1 MSFKRKRIPH
11 ELIIRD
17 SKWEQPYE
25 RNRWL
30 LWSIAALLFAGV
42 LSFTIILSMF
52 PEVSDDASIV
62 GEDELDGV
70 FDGDDLALSLT
81 VYFVEH
87 GRQGRGLSHSGR
99 SRDEHVTPANL
110 RNVA

>member
-62 GEDELDGV
+62 GRPIGINFEGVEQFADDTKGETRIVLPIKTSVLEVAVSDE
-70 FDGDDLALSLT
+70 
-81 VYFVEH
+81 
-87 GRQGRGLSHSGR
+87 
-99 SRDEHVTPANL
+99 
-110 RNVA
+110 

>member
-25 RNRWL
+25 SNRWL

-42 LSFTIILSMF
+42 LSFMIILSMF
-52 PEVSDDASIV
+52 PGTSDDAAIV
-62 GEDELDGV
+62 VRPTDVNFESEEQLTDGIKGETRIVLPIKTNVLEVAVSDE
-70 FDGDDLALSLT
+70 
-81 VYFVEH
+81 
-87 GRQGRGLSHSGR
+87 
-99 SRDEHVTPANL
+99 
-110 RNVA
+110 

>member
-25 RNRWL
+25 SNRWL

-42 LSFTIILSMF
+42 LSFMIILSMF
-52 PEVSDDASIV
+52 PGTSDDASIV
-62 GEDELDGV
+62 VRPTDVNFESAEQLTDGIKGETRIVLPIKTNVLEVAVSDE
-70 FDGDDLALSLT
+70 
-81 VYFVEH
+81 
-87 GRQGRGLSHSGR
+87 
-99 SRDEHVTPANL
+99 
-110 RNVA
+110 

>member
-25 RNRWL
+25 SNRWL

-42 LSFTIILSMF
+42 LSFMIILSMF
-52 PEVSDDASIV
+52 PGTSDDASIC
-62 GEDELDGV
+62 
-70 FDGDDLALSLT
+70 SSSNR
-81 VYFVEH
+81 
-87 GRQGRGLSHSGR
+87 RQF
-99 SRDEHVTPANL
+99 
-110 RNVA
+110 

>member
-25 RNRWL
+25 SNRWL

-42 LSFTIILSMF
+42 LSFMIILSMF
-52 PEVSDDASIV
+52 PGTSDDASIV
-62 GEDELDGV
+62 VRPTDVNFEGAEQFADGIKGETRIVLPIKTNVLEVAVSDE
-70 FDGDDLALSLT
+70 
-81 VYFVEH
+81 
-87 GRQGRGLSHSGR
+87 
-99 SRDEHVTPANL
+99 
-110 RNVA
+110 